1 MPTSSRNKIEL
12 VIFDWDGTICDSI
25 GKIVTAF
32 IQTAMQLDF
41 EVLSRSKISEII
53 GLKLKD
59 AIGLLYP
66 SATMNQ
72 ITEFSSL
79 YSKNY
84 RLTAAPVLYPGI
96 RDLLVDLVKNDIS
109 LCIATG
115 KSSGGLDRDLRSCNL
130 SSFFKKLKTP
140 FSILWN
146 DGPKLKKLNHELKK
160 NNLAPSELGK
170 GRNVWYCIGMCI
182 ARDSARS
189 VALHDCDIKTYD
201 RRMLAKLFYPV
212 VNPLF
217 NFEFCK
223 GYYPRVANDKMNG
236 RVARLLVFPL
246 LTALEKTI
254 GKSEYL
260 EFMKSFK
267 YPLAGEFS
275 FRRNV
280 LPELRISSDWGI
292 EVGILSE
299 MQRSFSPQNICQVDL
314 ADTYDHK
321 HQVLSLDDETK
332 GLSRMSIDI
341 IKTFIKKLA
350 TQGNT
355 FSREKFRSL
364 KATYYRSA
372 LDLIDIYRSDAMM
385 NGLKFDSHTEEQAVE
400 LFAMNIMK
408 AGEAF
413 ILNPMDTPFIPTWSR
428 VKSAIPDF
436 LGRLEKVVNDDN
448 KKYS

>member
-1 MPTSSRNKIEL
+1 MSDFSQNGIISTLHDFGTKSTEVIEKEL
-12 VIFDWDGTICDSI
+12 LKFSKERKMELILPCLYSELEGTALPN
-25 GKIVTAF
+25 IVKE
-32 IQTAMQLDF
+32 I
-41 EVLSRSKISEII
+41 SKTKYLNHIII
-53 GLKLKD
+53 GL
-59 AIGLLYP
+59 
-66 SATMNQ
+66 
-72 ITEFSSL
+72 
-79 YSKNY
+79 
-84 RLTAAPVLYPGI
+84 
-96 RDLLVDLVKNDIS
+96 
-109 LCIATG
+109 
-115 KSSGGLDRDLRSCNL
+115 DRANETQAKKAWK
-130 SSFFKKLKTP
+130 FFKKLNTP
-140 FSILWN
+140 FTILWN
-146 DGPKLKKLNHELKK
+146 DGPELKKLDKELKK
-160 NNLAPSELGK
+160 IDLAPSDLGK
-170 GRNVWYCIGMCI
+170 GRNVWYCIGMSI

-223 GYYPRVANDKMNG
+223 GYYPRVANEKMNG

-254 GKSEYL
+254 GKSDYL
-260 EFMKSFK
+260 NFMKSFK

-275 FRRNV
+275 FRRNI

-321 HQVLSLDDETK
+321 HQVLSIDDESK

-350 TQGNT
+350 TQGNS
-355 FSREKFRSL
+355 FSREKFRTL

-372 LDLIDIYRSDAMM
+372 LDLIDIYRTDADM
-385 NGLKFDSHTEEQAVE
+385 NGLKFDSHSEEEAVE
-400 LFAMNIMK
+400 LFAINIMK

-428 VKSAIPDF
+428 VKSAIPNF
-436 LGRLEKVVNDDN
+436 LKRLEQVVNEDN

>member
-1 MPTSSRNKIEL
+1 MSDFSQNGVISTLHDFNTKSTSIIESEL
-12 VIFDWDGTICDSI
+12 LKFSKQRKMELILPCLYSELEGAALP
-25 GKIVTAF
+25 KIVEEISKTKY
-32 IQTAMQLDF
+32 LDH
-41 EVLSRSKISEII
+41 III
-53 GLKLKD
+53 GLDKANETQAKK
-59 AIGLLYP
+59 AW
-66 SATMNQ
+66 
-72 ITEFSSL
+72 
-79 YSKNY
+79 K
-84 RLTAAPVLYPGI
+84 
-96 RDLLVDLVKNDIS
+96 
-109 LCIATG
+109 
-115 KSSGGLDRDLRSCNL
+115 
-130 SSFFKKLKTP
+130 FFKKLKTS

-146 DGPKLKKLNHELKK
+146 DGPGMKKLDQELKK

-223 GYYPRVANDKMNG
+223 GYYPRVANEKMNG

-254 GKSEYL
+254 GKSDYL
-260 EFMKSFK
+260 VFMKSFK

-321 HQVLSLDDETK
+321 HQVLSIDDETK

-372 LDLIDIYRSDAMM
+372 LDLIDIYRSDAIM
-385 NGLKFDSHTEEQAVE
+385 NGLKFDSHTEEKAVE

-448 KKYS
+448 KKHY

>member
-1 MPTSSRNKIEL
+1 MSDFSQNGIISTL
-12 VIFDWDGTICDSI
+12 HDFGT
-25 GKIVTAF
+25 KT
-32 IQTAMQLDF
+32 T
-41 EVLSRSKISEII
+41 SEIEKE
-53 GLKLKD
+53 LLSFSKLRKMEL
-59 AIGLLYP
+59 ILP
-66 SATMNQ
+66 
-72 ITEFSSL
+72 SL
-79 YSKNY
+79 YSELEGNALPK
-84 RLTAAPVLYPGI
+84 I
-96 RDLLVDLVKNDIS
+96 VKEIS
-109 LCIATG
+109 KTKYLDHIIV
-115 KSSGGLDRDLRSCNL
+115 GLDKANSKQAKKAWK
-130 SSFFKKLKTP
+130 FFKKLNMP

-146 DGPKLKKLNHELKK
+146 DGPALKKLDQELKK
-160 NNLAPSELGK
+160 KDLAPNELGK
-170 GRNVWYCIGMCI
+170 GRNVWYCLGMCI

-212 VNPLF
+212 VNPTF

-223 GYYPRVANDKMNG
+223 GYYPRIAENKMNG

-254 GKSEYL
+254 GKSDYL

-314 ADTYDHK
+314 ADKYDHK
-321 HQVLSLDDETK
+321 HQILSIDDETK

-372 LDLIDIYRSDAMM
+372 LDLIDIYRSDAEM
-385 NGLKFDSHTEEQAVE
+385 NGLKLDTHTEEKTVE
-400 LFAMNIMK
+400 LFARNIMK

-436 LGRLEKVVNDDN
+436 LKRLKEVVNEDN

>member
-1 MPTSSRNKIEL
+1 MGDFSQNGVISTLHDFGTKSTSVIESEL
-12 VIFDWDGTICDSI
+12 LKFSEQRKMELILPCLYSELEGTALP
-25 GKIVTAF
+25 KIVEEISKTKY
-32 IQTAMQLDF
+32 LDH
-41 EVLSRSKISEII
+41 III
-53 GLKLKD
+53 GLDKANETQAKK
-59 AIGLLYP
+59 AW
-66 SATMNQ
+66 
-72 ITEFSSL
+72 
-79 YSKNY
+79 K
-84 RLTAAPVLYPGI
+84 
-96 RDLLVDLVKNDIS
+96 
-109 LCIATG
+109 
-115 KSSGGLDRDLRSCNL
+115 
-130 SSFFKKLKTP
+130 FFKKLKTT

-146 DGPKLKKLNHELKK
+146 DGPKLKKLDQELKK

-223 GYYPRVANDKMNG
+223 GYYPRIANDKMNG

-321 HQVLSLDDETK
+321 HQVLSIDDETK

>member
-1 MPTSSRNKIEL
+1 MGDFSQNGIISSLHDFGTKSTKDIEKDL
-12 VIFDWDGTICDSI
+12 LKFSKERKMELILPSLYSELEGDALP
-25 GKIVTAF
+25 KIVNE
-32 IQTAMQLDF
+32 ISK
-41 EVLSRSKISEII
+41 VNYLSHIII
-53 GLKLKD
+53 GLDKANRKQAD
-59 AIGLLYP
+59 KAH
-66 SATMNQ
+66 
-72 ITEFSSL
+72 
-79 YSKNY
+79 
-84 RLTAAPVLYPGI
+84 R
-96 RDLLVDLVKNDIS
+96 
-109 LCIATG
+109 
-115 KSSGGLDRDLRSCNL
+115 
-130 SSFFKKLKTP
+130 FFKKLKTP

-146 DGPKLKKLNHELKK
+146 DGPRLKKLHNELRKK
-160 NNLAPSELGK
+160 TLAPSEHGK
-170 GRNVWYCIGMCI
+170 GRNVWYCIGMSI
-182 ARDSARS
+182 AIDTARS

-223 GYYPRVANDKMNG
+223 GYYPRIANGKMNG

-254 GKSEYL
+254 GTSDYL

-299 MQRSFSPQNICQVDL
+299 MQRSFSPQNICQLDL

-321 HQVLSLDDETK
+321 HQILSSDDETK

-372 LDLIDIYRSDAMM
+372 LELIDIYRSDAYM
-385 NGLKFDSHTEEQAVE
+385 NGLKFDSHIEEKAVE
-400 LFAMNIMK
+400 LFAVNIMK

-436 LGRLEKVVNDDN
+436 LSRLKEVVNEDN

>member
-1 MPTSSRNKIEL
+1 MSEFSQNGIISTLHDFGTKSTAEIEKEL
-12 VIFDWDGTICDSI
+12 LSFSGQRKMELILPCLYSELEGSALP
-25 GKIVTAF
+25 KIVKEISKTKY
-32 IQTAMQLDF
+32 LDH
-41 EVLSRSKISEII
+41 II
-53 GLKLKD
+53 
-59 AIGLLYP
+59 
-66 SATMNQ
+66 
-72 ITEFSSL
+72 
-79 YSKNY
+79 
-84 RLTAAPVLYPGI
+84 V
-96 RDLLVDLVKNDIS
+96 
-109 LCIATG
+109 
-115 KSSGGLDRDLRSCNL
+115 GLDKANSKQAKKAWK
-130 SSFFKKLKTP
+130 FFKKLNTP

-146 DGPKLKKLNHELKK
+146 DGPSMKKLDQELKK
-160 NNLAPSELGK
+160 KDLAPSELGL
-170 GRNVWYCIGMCI
+170 GRNVWYCLGMCI

-201 RRMLAKLFYPV
+201 RRMLAKLLYPV
-212 VNPLF
+212 VNPTF

-223 GYYPRVANDKMNG
+223 GFYPRIADNKMNG

-314 ADTYDHK
+314 ADIYDHK
-321 HQVLSLDDETK
+321 HQILSIDDETK

-372 LDLIDIYRSDAMM
+372 LDLIDIYRSDAEM
-385 NGLKFDSHTEEQAVE
+385 NGLKLDTHTEEKTVE
-400 LFAMNIMK
+400 LFARNIMK

-428 VKSAIPDF
+428 IKSAIPDF
-436 LGRLEKVVNDDN
+436 LKRLKNAVNEDN
-448 KKYS
+448 KKFS

>member
-1 MPTSSRNKIEL
+1 MGDFSQNGVISTLHDFGTKSTSVIENEL
-12 VIFDWDGTICDSI
+12 LKFSEQRKMELILPCLYSELEGTALP
-25 GKIVTAF
+25 KIVEEISKTKY
-32 IQTAMQLDF
+32 LDH
-41 EVLSRSKISEII
+41 III
-53 GLKLKD
+53 GLDKANEAQAKK
-59 AIGLLYP
+59 AW
-66 SATMNQ
+66 
-72 ITEFSSL
+72 
-79 YSKNY
+79 K
-84 RLTAAPVLYPGI
+84 
-96 RDLLVDLVKNDIS
+96 
-109 LCIATG
+109 
-115 KSSGGLDRDLRSCNL
+115 
-130 SSFFKKLKTP
+130 FFKKLKTT

-146 DGPKLKKLNHELKK
+146 DGPKLKKLDQELKK

-254 GKSEYL
+254 GRSDYL

>member
-1 MPTSSRNKIEL
+1 MS
-12 VIFDWDGTICDSI
+12 
-25 GKIVTAF
+25 
-32 IQTAMQLDF
+32 
-41 EVLSRSKISEII
+41 
-53 GLKLKD
+53 
-59 AIGLLYP
+59 
-66 SATMNQ
+66 
-72 ITEFSSL
+72 EFSQNGIISTLHDFGTRSTAEIEKDLLKFSKERKMELILPCL
-79 YSKNY
+79 YSELEGNA
-84 RLTAAPVLYPGI
+84 LPNIVEE
-96 RDLLVDLVKNDIS
+96 IS
-109 LCIATG
+109 KTKYLDHIIV
-115 KSSGGLDRDLRSCNL
+115 GLDKANEKQAKKAWK
-130 SSFFKKLKTP
+130 FFNKLKTP
-140 FSILWN
+140 FSLLWN
-146 DGPKLKKLNHELKK
+146 DGPALKKLDKELKK
-160 NNLAPSELGK
+160 KDLSPSELGK
-170 GRNVWYCIGMCI
+170 GRNVWYCIGMSI
-182 ARDSARS
+182 ARDTARS

-223 GYYPRVANDKMNG
+223 GYYPRIANGKMNG

-254 GKSEYL
+254 GTSDYL

-321 HQVLSLDDETK
+321 HQILSSDDETK

-372 LDLIDIYRSDAMM
+372 LDLIDIYRSDAYM
-385 NGLKFDSHTEEQAVE
+385 NGLKFDSHIEEKAVE
-400 LFAMNIMK
+400 LFAVNIMK

-436 LGRLEKVVNDDN
+436 LSRLKEVVNEDN

>member
-1 MPTSSRNKIEL
+1 MGDFSQNGIISTLHDFGTKSTSVIESEL
-12 VIFDWDGTICDSI
+12 SKFSEQRKMELILPCLYSELEGEALP
-25 GKIVTAF
+25 KIVDEISKTKY
-32 IQTAMQLDF
+32 LDH
-41 EVLSRSKISEII
+41 III
-53 GLKLKD
+53 GLDKANEAQAKK
-59 AIGLLYP
+59 AW
-66 SATMNQ
+66 
-72 ITEFSSL
+72 
-79 YSKNY
+79 K
-84 RLTAAPVLYPGI
+84 
-96 RDLLVDLVKNDIS
+96 
-109 LCIATG
+109 
-115 KSSGGLDRDLRSCNL
+115 
-130 SSFFKKLKTP
+130 FFKKLKTS

-146 DGPKLKKLNHELKK
+146 DGPALKKLDQELKK

-223 GYYPRVANDKMNG
+223 GYYPRVANNKMNG

-254 GKSEYL
+254 GKSDYL
-260 EFMKSFK
+260 NFMKSFK

-321 HQVLSLDDETK
+321 HQVLSSDDETK

-372 LDLIDIYRSDAMM
+372 LDLIDIYRSDAAM
-385 NGLKFDSHTEEQAVE
+385 NGLELDSHTEEKAVE
-400 LFAMNIMK
+400 LFAINIMK

-413 ILNPMDTPFIPTWSR
+413 IQNPMDTPFIPTWSR

-448 KKYS
+448 KKHS

>member
-1 MPTSSRNKIEL
+1 MSEFSQNGIISTLHDFGTKTTSEIEKEL
-12 VIFDWDGTICDSI
+12 LSFSKQRKMELILPCLYSELEGTALP
-25 GKIVTAF
+25 KIVKEISKTNY
-32 IQTAMQLDF
+32 LDH
-41 EVLSRSKISEII
+41 II
-53 GLKLKD
+53 
-59 AIGLLYP
+59 
-66 SATMNQ
+66 
-72 ITEFSSL
+72 
-79 YSKNY
+79 
-84 RLTAAPVLYPGI
+84 V
-96 RDLLVDLVKNDIS
+96 
-109 LCIATG
+109 
-115 KSSGGLDRDLRSCNL
+115 GLDKANSKQAKKAWK
-130 SSFFKKLKTP
+130 FFKKLNTP

-146 DGPKLKKLNHELKK
+146 DGPSLKKLDQELKK
-160 NNLAPSELGK
+160 KDLAPNELGK
-170 GRNVWYCIGMCI
+170 GRNVWYCLGMCI

-212 VNPLF
+212 VNPTF

-223 GYYPRVANDKMNG
+223 GYYPRIASNKMNG

-254 GKSEYL
+254 GKSDYL

-321 HQVLSLDDETK
+321 HQILSIDDETK

-372 LDLIDIYRSDAMM
+372 LDLIDIYRSDAVM
-385 NGLKFDSHTEEQAVE
+385 NGLKFDSHTEEKAVE
-400 LFAMNIMK
+400 LFAINIMK

-436 LGRLEKVVNDDN
+436 LRRLEKEVNDDN
-448 KKYS
+448 KKYY

>member
-1 MPTSSRNKIEL
+1 MSDFSQNGVISTLHDFGTKSTSVIEKELLEFSTQRKMELILPCLYSELEGNALPKIIEE
-12 VIFDWDGTICDSI
+12 ISKT
-25 GKIVTAF
+25 KY
-32 IQTAMQLDF
+32 LDH
-41 EVLSRSKISEII
+41 III
-53 GLKLKD
+53 GLDKANEVQAKK
-59 AIGLLYP
+59 AW
-66 SATMNQ
+66 
-72 ITEFSSL
+72 
-79 YSKNY
+79 K
-84 RLTAAPVLYPGI
+84 
-96 RDLLVDLVKNDIS
+96 
-109 LCIATG
+109 
-115 KSSGGLDRDLRSCNL
+115 
-130 SSFFKKLKTP
+130 FFKKMKTS

-146 DGPKLKKLNHELKK
+146 DGPQLKKLDQELKK
-160 NNLAPSELGK
+160 NNLAPNELGK

-223 GYYPRVANDKMNG
+223 GYYPRVANEKMNG

-254 GKSEYL
+254 GKSDYL
-260 EFMKSFK
+260 DFMKSFK

-321 HQVLSLDDETK
+321 HQILSIDDETK

-355 FSREKFRSL
+355 FSRERFRSL

-372 LDLIDIYRSDAMM
+372 LDLIDIYRSDADM
-385 NGLKFDSHTEEQAVE
+385 NGLKFDSHTEEKAVE